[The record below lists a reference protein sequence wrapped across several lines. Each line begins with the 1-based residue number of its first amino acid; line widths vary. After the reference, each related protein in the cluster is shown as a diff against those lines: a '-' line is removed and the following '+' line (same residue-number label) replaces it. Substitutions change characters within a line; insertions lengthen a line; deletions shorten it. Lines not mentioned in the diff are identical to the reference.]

1 MEVLDVELDT
11 RPTAKKVAD
20 LAELR
25 IRNLLC
31 FRELQSFND
40 TGKWIQKHPLITHRS
55 TYARLEE
62 LFIINHTRFME
73 EYNRCCYNISRY
85 ESYLRSEKRI
95 DRHDTDMALLQKHTE
110 TKSVFESVIENN
122 RL

>member
-1 MEVLDVELDT
+1 MKVFDVLLDNKPTTKIVVEM
-11 RPTAKKVAD
+11 
-20 LAELR
+20 AELR

-40 TGKWIQKHPLITHRS
+40 SGKWLQKHPLIAHRS
-55 TYARLEE
+55 TYSRLEE
-62 LFIINHTRFME
+62 LFTLDHTRFMD
-73 EYNRCCYNISRY
+73 EYNRCCCNISRY

-95 DRHDTDMALLQKHTE
+95 DRRDTDKALLQKHTE
-110 TKSVFESVIENN
+110 TKTVFESVIENN

>member
-1 MEVLDVELDT
+1 MKVLDALLDT
-11 RPTAKKVAD
+11 KPTAKAVMD

-40 TGKWIQKHPLITHRS
+40 SGKWLQKHPLIVHRS

-62 LFIINHTRFME
+62 MFILNHTRFME

-85 ESYLRSEKRI
+85 ESYLRNEKRI
-95 DRHDTDMALLQKHTE
+95 DRRDTDKALLQKHTE
-110 TKSVFESVIENN
+110 TKTVFESVIENN